1 MLLKMVLILQELN
14 TDIVIEWV
22 HKMVDDDTIIFERV
36 F

>member
-1 MLLKMVLILQELN
+1 MLPKMVLILQELN